1 MPVESTNGTIYIDFS
16 QLHAG
21 VINEV
26 AGGKVIASVYHN
38 VVLADDS
45 GGIFCG
51 ETIGVSIDL
60 YGAVQGFE
68 TFLGLDGFGHTY
80 FGFAIEY
87 LALQVAD
94 AYHVIVHQ
102 SDGAYSGACQ
112 VKGDG
117 RSQSAYTDYKDFGAL
132 DALLSFFS
140 QFGEN
145 DLTVVSFH
153 II

>member
-1 MPVESTNGTIYIDFS
+1 MAIVRSALVIEYGYLPVESTNGTIYIDFS

-68 TFLGLDGFGHTY
+68 TFL
-80 FGFAIEY
+80 AWM
-87 LALQVAD
+87 ALG
-94 AYHVIVHQ
+94 IPT
-102 SDGAYSGACQ
+102 
-112 VKGDG
+112 
-117 RSQSAYTDYKDFGAL
+117 SASL
-132 DALLSFFS
+132 
-140 QFGEN
+140 
-145 DLTVVSFH
+145 
-153 II
+153 